1 MSHFLNDRNIRKGA
15 RIDAQMRSIPVIDV
29 PSVQYFESF
38 WLTNYTAKNKS
49 SILRVFFLAT
59 THIKPSI

>member
-29 PSVQYFESF
+29 TSVQYFESF
-38 WLTNYTAKNKS
+38 WLTNYTAKYKS